1 LPAPSRASPAETS
14 LKTIIRAFA
23 AVVSRAPGFVL
34 AVIIA
39 LSAVFGLLATTV
51 ENAEGQDGFSP
62 ESDEILASERIGEL
76 FGESATQ
83 SVMQVVV
90 RSPSGDVLT
99 TEGLEATN
107 DLAAAIE
114 ASDAGQ
120 YVSDDPQQPGIVAYM
135 APVQGAL
142 AEQQLDPADLDD
154 AAVKSI
160 YADALASGGEELGFV
175 TQLVPDDAGDDP
187 DVGLVLVFIDTTSDV
202 DAQVERETAIADAIT
217 AVETSGD
224 IELRPFSFSLLFG
237 DADDFL
243 GEVAQLFTAAFA
255 IIIAVLMFVYWLKPR
270 GTTSRGASIRR
281 TVADTSTTMLTI
293 ILVIAWM
300 NGIGALLQRIGFLGP
315 LTEVAQIVP
324 ILLIGLGVDYGI
336 HLTSR
341 YRDEIGDGATVDAGM
356 RTAIG
361 TVGIALALA
370 TITTAIGFLTNIV
383 NPIPALR
390 DFGILAAIGIVVS
403 FLLMLT
409 FVPALRVLLDRR
421 AEAGDRIPRDGMGA
435 TRERLLP
442 ELVGRTSVLA
452 EKAPIPTLT
461 VMLVL
466 GVFGYLGLS
475 NISTEFSFT
484 DFLPEDSPVVA
495 TLDLIEEEFGGGFGE
510 TTQVLIEGGDLAT
523 PEAFNAIVDATENMG
538 DTPDVLSVPTPTGDV
553 ASVASPATV
562 VQELF
567 LPGPDGGPADPGFA
581 EVAIGNGYDPETG
594 RMAGDAD
601 VAAVF
606 DAAREVAPDQLE
618 SVLASPDGTPTAA
631 LMEISSQAGE
641 NRALE
646 LQEAVEDDLAPVV
659 ATGATVVATSQ
670 NIITGNIVESLSASQ
685 VTSLAITLI
694 AATLVLMLSFWIENR
709 RPFLGVLTMIPVALV
724 VLWTF
729 GLMYLSGIPF
739 GPVTATLTGL
749 AVGIGVPYTIHMARR
764 FEEDRANFD
773 DINDAIRASTRNTGG
788 ALAGSAFT
796 TAAGFGILIT
806 SSITPF
812 QQMGQVTAY
821 AIVLSLAGAVL
832 VLPSLLVLWERWHRR
847 RGDPVV
853 EKETVSVA

>member
-1 LPAPSRASPAETS
+1 

-23 AVVSRAPGFVL
+23 GAVSRAPALVL
-34 AVIIA
+34 ATIVA
-39 LSAVFGLLATTV
+39 LSVVFGLLATTV

-62 ESDEILASERIGEL
+62 ETDEILASERINEL

-99 TEGLEATN
+99 TDGLQAAN
-107 DLAAAIE
+107 DIVAALE
-114 ASDAGQ
+114 ASDAAQ
-120 YVSDDPQQPGIVAYM
+120 YISDDPQQPGIVTFVT
-135 APVQGAL
+135 PVQAAL

-154 AAVKSI
+154 RAVKSI
-160 YADALASGGEELGFV
+160 YADALAEGGEELGFV
-175 TQLVPDDAGDDP
+175 TQLVPDDADGEP
-187 DVGLVLVFIDTTSDV
+187 DIGLVLVFIDTTADV
-202 DAQVERETAIADAIT
+202 DAQVERETAIAETIT
-217 AVETSGD
+217 DIETSGD

-243 GEVAQLFTAAFA
+243 GEVAQLFAAAFV
-255 IIIAVLMFVYWLKPR
+255 IIIAVLMFVFWLKPR
-270 GTTSRGASIRR
+270 GRTSRGASIRR
-281 TVADTSTTMLTI
+281 TVADTSVTMLTI

-403 FLLMLT
+403 FVLMLS

-421 AEAGDRIPRDGMGA
+421 AEGGDRMPRAGMGA

-452 EKAPIPTLT
+452 EKAPIPTLI
-461 VMLVL
+461 VVLVL
-466 GVFGYLGLS
+466 GGFGYAGLA

-510 TTQVLIEGGDLAT
+510 TTQVLIEGDDLAT
-523 PEAFNAIVDATENMG
+523 PEAFNAMVDATRNMA
-538 DTPDVLSVPTPTGDV
+538 DTVDVLSVPGPDGDV
-553 ASVASPATV
+553 ASVTSPATV
-562 VQELF
+562 VAQLF
-567 LPGPDGGPADPGFA
+567 LPAPDGTPAAPEFA
-581 EVAIGNGYDPETG
+581 EQAVANGYDPQTG
-594 RMAGDAD
+594 RMADDAD
-601 VAAVF
+601 VAAVY

-618 SVLASPDGTPTAA
+618 AVLAFPNGTPSAA
-631 LMEISSQAGE
+631 VLEISSQAGE
-641 NRALE
+641 TRALA
-646 LQEAVEDDLAPVV
+646 LQEAIEDDLAPVI
-659 ATGATVVATSQ
+659 AAGATVVATSQ
-670 NIITGNIVESLSASQ
+670 NIISGNIVESLSASQ
-685 VTSLAITLI
+685 VTSLVITLI

-764 FEEDRANFD
+764 FEEDRANHD

>member
-1 LPAPSRASPAETS
+1 METS

-23 AVVSRAPGFVL
+23 GAVSRAPALVL
-34 AVIIA
+34 ASVIA

-62 ESDEILASERIGEL
+62 ETDEILASERIGEL

-83 SVMQVVV
+83 AVMQVVV
-90 RSPSGDVLT
+90 RSSSGDVLT
-99 TEGLEATN
+99 TDGLQAAN
-107 DLAAAIE
+107 DITSAIE
-114 ASDAGQ
+114 ASDVAQ
-120 YVSDDPQQPGIVAYM
+120 YVSDDPQQPGIVTFLT
-135 APVQGAL
+135 PVQAAL

-154 AAVKSI
+154 QTVKSI
-160 YADALASGGEELGFV
+160 YADAMAEGGEELGFA
-175 TQLVPDDAGDDP
+175 TQLLPDDADEDP
-187 DVGLVLVFIDTTSDV
+187 AVGLVLVFIDTTADP
-202 DAQVERETAIADAIT
+202 DEQVEREPAVADVISG
-217 AVETSGD
+217 VETSD
-224 IELRPFSFSLLFG
+224 DLEVRPFSFSLLFG

-243 GEVAQLFTAAFA
+243 GEVAQLFAAAFV
-255 IIIAVLMFVYWLKPR
+255 IIVGVLMFVFWLKPR

-281 TVADTSTTMLTI
+281 TVADTGVTMLTI

-341 YRDEIGDGATVDAGM
+341 YRDEIGDGATVDAAM

-370 TITTAIGFLTNIV
+370 TITTAIGFLTNVV

-390 DFGILAAIGIVVS
+390 DFGILAAIGIAVS

-409 FVPALRVLLDRR
+409 FVPALRVVLDRR

-452 EKAPIPTLT
+452 EKAPIPTLI

-484 DFLPEDSPVVA
+484 DFLPDDSPVVQ
-495 TLDLIEEEFGGGFGE
+495 TLDIIEEEFGGGFGE
-510 TTQVLIEGGDLAT
+510 TTQVLIEGEDLAT
-523 PEAFNAIVDATENMG
+523 PEAFNAVVDATQDMA
-538 DTPDVLSVPTPTGDV
+538 DTADVLLVPTPTGDV
-553 ASVASPATV
+553 ASVTSPATV
-562 VQELF
+562 VQQLF
-567 LPGPDGGPADPGFA
+567 VPGPEGEPAAPAFTEQA
-581 EVAIGNGYDPETG
+581 VASGYDPQTG
-594 RMAGDAD
+594 RVADDAD
-601 VAAVF
+601 VAAIY
-606 DAAREVAPDQLE
+606 DAAREVAPEQLE
-618 SVLASPDGTPTAA
+618 ALLAFSDGTPTAA

-641 NRALE
+641 DGALE
-646 LQEAVEDDLAPVV
+646 LQEALEDDLAPVV
-659 ATGATVVATSQ
+659 AAGATVIATSQ

-764 FEEDRANFD
+764 FEEDRANYD

-806 SSITPF
+806 SSLTPF

-847 RGDPVV
+847 RGDPLV